1 MRAPAHN
8 YSVLVSCWSSWYS
21 LDNEPTQVVVPL
33 PTRLGH
39 CGWDVHLPA
48 DLLAPQLLFAT
59 VLGVEGHGQGIVR
72 WWHICGMHGVLLF
85 ADL

>member
-1 MRAPAHN
+1 MNPCR
-8 YSVLVSCWSSWYS
+8 WWYRY
-21 LDNEPTQVVVPL
+21 P
-33 PTRLGH
+33 RGLGT
-39 CGWDVHLPA
+39 GWDVHLPA

-72 WWHICGMHGVLLF
+72 WWHICSMYGVLLF